1 MTTTKAFDV
10 KKLTAEFLGTALLVL
25 GICAAVIRS
34 ETNQITFFGIAVAHV
49 IILASLIYA
58 FGGISGGHFNP
69 AVTIQFLVFGKIGV
83 RESVGYMIAQFLGG
97 IVGAVALTLTMG
109 EVGWNLTNSEDV
121 GTKLAANTV
130 FEGHGIVAGIVAE
143 LLMTALLVLSIW
155 ISAVNEETKSNYA
168 NWIIGGTLGAG
179 VYVIGPVTN
188 NSLNPAR
195 ALGPAVALCNYNADL
210 VVFFIGPIL
219 GGLLGAFLNKVLY
232 ASGKGASNEQALV
245 EEVENV

>member
-1 MTTTKAFDV
+1 M
-10 KKLTAEFLGTALLVL
+10 
-25 GICAAVIRS
+25 
-34 ETNQITFFGIAVAHV
+34 AHV

-69 AVTIQFLVFGKIGV
+69 AVTIQFFVFGKI
-83 RESVGYMIAQFLGG
+83 SLKDSIGYIIAQFAGG
-97 IVGAVALTLTMG
+97 IFGATVLVLTMG
-109 EVGWNLTNSEDV
+109 QVGWDNTNADMI

-130 FEGHGIVAGIVAE
+130 FDGHSWFAGILAE
-143 LLMTALLVLSIW
+143 ILMTSLLVLSIW
-155 ISAVNEETKSNYA
+155 IAAVNEDTKSKYA

-210 VVFFIGPIL
+210 IVFFIGPIVGGIL
-219 GGLLGAFLNKVLY
+219 GGMLNKILY
-232 ASGKGASNEQALV
+232 GSGKAEETDQALV
-245 EEVENV
+245 EA